1 MNIKLGYDFAENLD
15 KYALVIHCGACM
27 INRKTVMNRVL
38 KCEENKTPI
47 TNME

>member
-1 MNIKLGYDFAENLD
+1 
-15 KYALVIHCGACM
+15 M

-47 TNME
+47 TNYGVVLAFLTGILDRSTEKFNIK